1 MPAFEIM
8 EADGN
13 RYHEIVV
20 SMDTETAQRMQPA
33 TPLQLPDPKELETDD
48 DDVVA
53 IPALEPPIEN
63 EGFDWFLVSIP
74 ETSKET
80 ASDLESALD
89 AEGSTS
95 LPSPKG
101 VPVILGPGPE
111 TSKETA
117 SDLESALD
125 AEGST
130 SLPSSQG
137 VPVRKRPAAALSF
150 LQCPSANLAFAGLGK
165 RGRRA
170 PQAENRALSA
180 PVEQPEVRRAPLAGN
195 PGSSAPVAP
204 PKFQRPAKKLASS
217 AMKTSRSKK
226 PMRLE
231 DTITRGCFV
240 LLHIPHGKYKTKTFS
255 YKKYG
260 GRE

>member
-33 TPLQLPDPKELETDD
+33 TPLQLPEPKELETD

-63 EGFDWFLVSIP
+63 EGIDLIFLTI
-74 ETSKET
+74 
-80 ASDLESALD
+80 
-89 AEGSTS
+89 
-95 LPSPKG
+95 
-101 VPVILGPGPE
+101 PE

-150 LQCPSANLAFAGLGK
+150 LQCPSANLAFSGLGK

-217 AMKTSRSKK
+217 AMKASRSKK

-240 LLHIPHGKYKTKTFS
+240 LLHIPHGKSKTKTFS
-255 YKKYG
+255 YKRYG
-260 GRE
+260 GREQARQAAQEHMQKFQPSTAGSPA

>member
-1 MPAFEIM
+1 M
-8 EADGN
+8 
-13 RYHEIVV
+13 
-20 SMDTETAQRMQPA
+20 
-33 TPLQLPDPKELETDD
+33 QLPEPKELETDD
-48 DDVVA
+48 DVVA
-53 IPALEPPIEN
+53 IPAFEPPIEN
-63 EGFDWFLVSIP
+63 EGIDLIFLTIP

-95 LPSPKG
+95 LPSPEG
-101 VPVILGPGPE
+101 MPVILGPGRE

-125 AEGST
+125 AEDST
-130 SLPSSQG
+130 SLPPPKE
-137 VPVRKRPAAALSF
+137 VPVILGPGELRKRPAAALSF

-195 PGSSAPVAP
+195 PGSSAPVEP
-204 PKFQRPAKKLASS
+204 PKCRRPAKQLASS
-217 AMKTSRSKK
+217 VMKASRSKK

-231 DTITRGCFV
+231 DTIARGCFV
-240 LLHIPHGKYKTKTFS
+240 LLNIPHGKRKSKTFS

-260 GRE
+260 GREQARQAAQEHMQKFQPSTAGSPA